1 MSREP
6 SENWPPKKTFFVK
19 GQYWFINITIVLLPL
34 PLPHTYTYHRMK
46 VFGHISSDVL
56 QAYTSHAHTH
66 FRRKQ
71 HIIISCTESRPRP
84 SSAYSKCTNC
94 MRSSGVG
101 GWSRE
106 HSYCIFQ
113 PWPLL
118 TVFLLEKDIVWKVNT
133 VWRKW
138 SMLSASLE
146 DSFFSTLVHCLGSCI
161 LQYIYLP
168 ITVLDLISVQL

>member
-113 PWPLL
+113 PWPLGFSCWRRTL
-118 TVFLLEKDIVWKVNT
+118 CERSILSEESGACSVPRWKIPFSLHWFTV
-133 VWRKW
+133 
-138 SMLSASLE
+138 
-146 DSFFSTLVHCLGSCI
+146 
-161 LQYIYLP
+161 
-168 ITVLDLISVQL
+168 